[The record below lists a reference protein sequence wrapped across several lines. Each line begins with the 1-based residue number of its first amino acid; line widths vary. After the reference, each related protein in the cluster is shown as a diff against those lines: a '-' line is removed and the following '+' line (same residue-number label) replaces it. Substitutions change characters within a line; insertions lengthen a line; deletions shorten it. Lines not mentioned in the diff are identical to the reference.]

1 MQNLLTAEA
10 RLDDPDAPADV
21 SEVLNYVKAMHH
33 GLSRLVD
40 VAFCVP

>member
-10 RLDDPDAPADV
+10 RLGDPDAPADV